1 MTEAEF
7 SIQTPTDNV
16 LTLDKAVLLYHGR
29 SGGALA
35 TVHEVLTVEGAPV
48 IGAGRAMTAQ
58 AARELASALLQR
70 AAHGGFL
77 PETVLY
83 IHGDV
88 LVWWVPPARRHIA
101 FRVGDDHAESFG
113 GTERGE
119 AVPTPGLVFAASSRA
134 WRVWAV
140 KGARRPSPKT
150 ALFQAPFFN
159 VDAHGHI
166 CQGNAPVPEGTTVE
180 KIDAWNDAFLRS
192 YFTHPNVAGKL
203 LRYRGGSY
211 AFWRDMLDQRF
222 TRFPERVLVDV
233 KTALGQLLGEPEG
246 P

>member
-1 MTEAEF
+1 MNEAEF

-16 LTLDKAVLLYHGR
+16 LTLDQAVLLYHGR

-35 TVHEVLTVEGAPV
+35 TVHEVTTVDGAPV

-83 IHGDV
+83 VHGDV

-101 FRVGDDHAESFG
+101 FRVDDDHAESFG
-113 GTERGE
+113 GGERGE
-119 AVPTPGLVFAASSRA
+119 AVPQPGLIFAASSRA

-140 KGARRPSPKT
+140 KGTCRPTPRT
-150 ALFQAPFFN
+150 PLFQAPFFN
-159 VDAHGHI
+159 VDAHGRI

-180 KIDAWNDAFLRS
+180 KIGAWNDAFFRS
-192 YFTHPNVAGKL
+192 FFTHPNVAGKL

-211 AFWRDMLDQRF
+211 AFWRDLLDQRF

-233 KTALGQLLGEPEG
+233 KTTLGQLLGEPEDA
-246 P
+246 

>member
-16 LTLDKAVLLYHGR
+16 LTLDQAVLLYHGR

-35 TVHEVLTVEGAPV
+35 TVHDVVTVEGAPL

-83 IHGDV
+83 VHGDV

-101 FRVGDDHAESFG
+101 FRVGEDHVESFG

-140 KGARRPSPKT
+140 KGTRRPTPKT
-150 ALFQAPFFN
+150 PLFQAPFFN
-159 VDAHGHI
+159 VDGHGRI
-166 CQGNAPVPEGTTVE
+166 CQGNVPVPEGTTVE
-180 KIDAWNDAFLRS
+180 KIGAWNDAFLRS
-192 YFTHPNVAGKL
+192 YFTHPNVTGKL

-222 TRFPERVLVDV
+222 TRFPERVLVDA
-233 KTALGQLLGEPEG
+233 KTTLGQLLGEPEDA
-246 P
+246 

>member
-7 SIQTPTDNV
+7 SIQTPTDKV
-16 LTLDKAVLLYHGR
+16 LTLDQAVLLYHGR

-35 TVHEVLTVEGAPV
+35 TVHEVLTVDGAPV
-48 IGAGRAMTAQ
+48 IGAGHAMTAQ

-83 IHGDV
+83 LHGDV
-88 LVWWVPPARRHIA
+88 LVWWVPPTRRHIA

-113 GTERGE
+113 GTERGDT
-119 AVPTPGLVFAASSRA
+119 VPLPGLVFAAASRG

-140 KGARRPSPKT
+140 KGSRRPTPKT

-159 VDAHGHI
+159 VDGHGHI

-180 KIDAWNDAFLRS
+180 KIGAWNDAFLRS
-192 YFTHPNVAGKL
+192 YFTHPNVTGKL

-222 TRFPERVLVDV
+222 TRFPERVLVDA
-233 KTALGQLLGEPEG
+233 KSTLGQLLGEPEDA
-246 P
+246 